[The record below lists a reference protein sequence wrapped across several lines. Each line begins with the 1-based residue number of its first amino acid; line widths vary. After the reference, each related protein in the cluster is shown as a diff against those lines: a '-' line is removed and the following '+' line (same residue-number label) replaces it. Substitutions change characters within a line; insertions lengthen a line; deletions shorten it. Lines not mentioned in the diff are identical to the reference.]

1 MVLEINLLNRK
12 QIYSFFFIRSIYS
25 KKLIGQEYK
34 TRLPLNEKVLSE
46 CNVILNREK
55 NLDTQIT
62 VFQIL
67 RFAQNDKTFLPF
79 HFKATSYKFRAYFLM
94 YRNKASR

>member
-1 MVLEINLLNRK
+1 MKANILL
-12 QIYSFFFIRSIYS
+12 FFIRSIYS

-46 CNVILNREK
+46 CNVILNEEK
-55 NLDTQIT
+55 DLDTQIT
-62 VFQIL
+62 VFQTL
-67 RFAQNDKTFLPF
+67 RFAQNDKTFLFF

-94 YRNKASR
+94 YLNKASK